1 MSVATKRGPA
11 SAPEIAPEGVTTR
24 IAKLEARSKLERY
37 GYFFMRLSGV
47 ALIVLAIGHMM
58 IQHILNDVHS
68 LTLEFVRQQWSSW
81 GWRTYD
87 MFLLVFAISHGFNG
101 LRVVLEDYIHNPR
114 TVRVLRWSLAIFMV
128 ITIVWSAVAIATFD
142 ASNMTGASN

>member
-114 TVRVLRWSLAIFMV
+114 TVRVLRWFLAIFMV

-142 ASNMTGASN
+142 ASSMSN

>member
-1 MSVATKRGPA
+1 MTAATERGPA
-11 SAPEIAPEGVTTR
+11 SAEHVAPEGVTTR
-24 IAKLEARSKLERY
+24 IARLEARSPLERY

-58 IQHILNDVHS
+58 IQHVLNDVHS

-87 MFLLVFAISHGFNG
+87 MFLLIFAISHGFNG

-114 TVRVLRWSLAIFMV
+114 TVKVMRWALGIFM
-128 ITIVWSAVAIATFD
+128 ILTIVWSAVAIATFD
-142 ASNMTGASN
+142 ASGM

>member
-1 MSVATKRGPA
+1 MTAATERV
-11 SAPEIAPEGVTTR
+11 SEGVTTR
-24 IAKLEARSKLERY
+24 IARLETRSPLERY
-37 GYFFMRLSGV
+37 GYLFMRLSGV

-68 LTLEFVRQQWSSW
+68 LTLEFVRQQWTSW

-87 MFLLVFAISHGFNG
+87 LFLLVFAISHGFNG

-114 TVRVLRWSLAIFMV
+114 TVRVLRWLLAIITV
-128 ITIVWSAVAIATFD
+128 VTIVWSAVAIATFD
-142 ASNMTGASN
+142 VSAMSN